1 MTFAAD
7 LKEFIDNDKIIDF
20 ERRSNEAY
28 TDLIHRIGKETT
40 DMLSKEGLI
49 RKTISDINSDFVERN
64 FAGVIKSIALQIVP
78 SGNRIMQHFVTIKEF
93 CDRISRVAR
102 HVQPV
107 RTRGFCRTESAGGKF
122 IAVIGERTGIE

>member
-1 MTFAAD
+1 
-7 LKEFIDNDKIIDF
+7 
-20 ERRSNEAY
+20 
-28 TDLIHRIGKETT
+28 
-40 DMLSKEGLI
+40 MLSKEGLI

-93 CDRISRVAR
+93 CDRN
-102 HVQPV
+102 QPGCPGQCSAV